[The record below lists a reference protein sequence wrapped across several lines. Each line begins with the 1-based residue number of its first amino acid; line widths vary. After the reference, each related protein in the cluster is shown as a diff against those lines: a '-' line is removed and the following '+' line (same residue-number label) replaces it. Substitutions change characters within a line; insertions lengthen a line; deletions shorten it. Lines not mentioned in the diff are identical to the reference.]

1 VPLCH
6 RLLIIILAGAL
17 ALTARTKKQEPGV
30 SALDRYIAEA
40 TARGRET
47 PQASPGSL
55 WRPGAV
61 LGNLG
66 GDLRASQV
74 DELITI
80 IVAESA
86 SAVSSGSVKTQRTTS
101 ANSSVSALG
110 RKLPTGGA
118 LPNLLQGSSDT
129 SIDGAGSTGRQTV
142 ISATLSA
149 RITHVLPNGNLVVE
163 GSKVVRVNAEQQ
175 LVALRGVIRPTDL
188 GTDNT
193 VSSERVAQMEV
204 TVNGKGVVGDAIR
217 RPFFLYRLLLGLL
230 PF

>member
-1 VPLCH
+1 MSSFPRVLV
-6 RLLIIILAGAL
+6 LILAGAL
-17 ALTARTKKQEPGV
+17 ALAARGKKQEPGV

-40 TARGRET
+40 TARGREA

-55 WRPGAV
+55 WRPGAA

-101 ANSSVSALG
+101 ANASVTALG
-110 RKLPTGGA
+110 RKLPAGGA
-118 LPNLLQGSSDT
+118 LPNLLQGSSNA

-163 GSKVVRVNAEQQ
+163 GSKIVRVNAEQQ